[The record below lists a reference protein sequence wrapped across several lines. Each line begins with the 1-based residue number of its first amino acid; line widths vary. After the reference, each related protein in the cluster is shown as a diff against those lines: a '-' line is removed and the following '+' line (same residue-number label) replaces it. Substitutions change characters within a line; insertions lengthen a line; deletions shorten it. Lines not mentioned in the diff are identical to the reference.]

1 MDKRMKDAIRVGAE
15 RGLNR
20 VSEVVE
26 RDLKGQVPVVTGR
39 LQRSIGIENEGDLV
53 RSVGTD
59 LYYAQYVER
68 HKSFID
74 PVLLKDEDLIADI
87 IIEEIFNE
95 IDKL

>member
-15 RGLNR
+15 RGLNK

-39 LQRSIGIENEGDLV
+39 LQRSIGIEKEGDLV
-53 RSVGTD
+53 RSIGTD

-68 HKSFID
+68 HKSYTE
-74 PVLLKDEDLIADI
+74 PVLLKDEDIIADI
-87 IIEEIFNE
+87 IIEEIINE